1 MDLTDEVIILNPPEP
16 SDLGKIE
23 EIEEEDLEANLK
35 RRININLAF
44 RDSKQKRRVD
54 ALKKKGLYKSHR

>member
-1 MDLTDEVIILNPPEP
+1 MDLTDEVIIINPPEP
-16 SDLGKIE
+16 SDPSKIE

-44 RDSKQKRRVD
+44 RDSKQKKRVD
-54 ALKKKGLYKSHR
+54 ALKKKGLYKSHK